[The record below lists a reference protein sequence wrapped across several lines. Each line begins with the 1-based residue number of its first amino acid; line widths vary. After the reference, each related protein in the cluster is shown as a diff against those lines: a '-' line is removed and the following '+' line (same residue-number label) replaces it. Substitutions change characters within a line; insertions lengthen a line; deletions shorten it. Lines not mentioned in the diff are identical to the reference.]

1 MNKKLEKYL
10 PIGTIVLLK
19 GATKRLMIT
28 GFCAVDEEENNKIY
42 DYVGCMY
49 PEGVLS
55 NDETALFNNDQ
66 IDKIYFFGLS
76 DNDEKKFRKI
86 NKSSRLR
93 YWYV

>member
-19 GATKRLMIT
+19 DATKRLMIT
-28 GFCAVDEEENNKIY
+28 GFCAVDAEENNKIY

-55 NDETALFNNDQ
+55 NDESALFNHNQ
-66 IDKIYFFGLS
+66 IEKIYYMGLS
-76 DNDEKKFRKI
+76 DDEEKEFKTKLEELVSQI
-86 NKSSRLR
+86 N
-93 YWYV
+93 